1 MSATTAERL
10 LGALT
15 NAGERDA
22 ARLIEELLAL
32 AQPAI
37 DSVIGYYRRRGL
49 LEAHE
54 VGETV
59 SNIHLALLTKLQ
71 RIAGESQTIANFEGY
86 VAGLAYNAVNDLFR
100 ARHPERARLKRQLR
114 DAAMRDPRFA
124 TRMTEN
130 GIECRLVAPDAA
142 ARSNRNDAAAA
153 LERLLREAG
162 HPLLLNDVV
171 KSLAELWQTARP
183 REVPEEEQADTAPTP
198 LARLEQQAEIRLLWQ
213 EIRQLREPQ
222 RVALLLNMRGEDAGN
237 ALALF
242 LLVGVATIDDLA
254 QALGISCEELPA
266 IWSTLP
272 WDDRTIAERLG
283 VTRQRVIDLRKSA
296 RERLSRRLRAAG
308 KES

>member
-15 NAGERDA
+15 NASERDA

-32 AQPAI
+32 AQPTI
-37 DSVIGYYRRRGL
+37 DSVIAYYRRRGL

-71 RIAGESQTIANFEGY
+71 RIAGEAQTIANFEGY

-130 GIECRLVAPDAA
+130 GLECRLVASGDA
-142 ARSNRNDAAAA
+142 ARSDRNDAAAA

-171 KSLAELWQTARP
+171 KSLAELWPTARP

-198 LARLEQQAEIRLLWQ
+198 LTRLEQQAEIRLLWQ

-254 QALGISCEELPA
+254 QALGISAEELPA